1 MKVLQINATYGVGS
15 TGKIVQDIV
24 TCCEAHGIEGYVAYS
39 NSNMPATE
47 ITNSYKIGN
56 TLSEKWHAVLSRL
69 GGQQAYFNRFTT
81 WLFLRYLDSIK
92 PDIVHLHNLHSNYIH
107 LNMLL
112 NYLAKHDIATVITMH
127 DCWYFTG
134 GCFHYTN
141 AGCNKWQYSCG
152 DCPKRRDDTPAYL
165 FDSTRKIL
173 QDREKYLT
181 AIPRLYLVGCSQWVA
196 DEAQKSV
203 LKHCNIRYLYNGFD
217 LDIYKPS
224 KSDLTQRLGVEGKH
238 VLLGPASKWLSSVNK
253 RTLDYFTKNMP
264 DDYVL
269 LLFGYMGVG
278 QTLTNNVL
286 LYGYTSSR
294 EEMAQLYS
302 MADVFVNCSRED
314 TLSSLNLEAQ
324 ACGTPVVT
332 YEATG
337 SKETVDGQCGF
348 ALETGNAESLW
359 IKTKEVVEQGKAFF
373 SESCINFISER
384 FNKVDNYNKY
394 IQLYHEIM
402 EGLFVLPSLR
412 NK

>member
-1 MKVLQINATYGVGS
+1 MRVLQINATYGVGS

-24 TCCEAHGIEGYVAYS
+24 KCCEMYGIEGFVAYS
-39 NSNMPATE
+39 TSNQPASK
-47 ITNSYKIGN
+47 IPNSYKIGN
-56 TLSEKWHAVLSRL
+56 ALSEKWHAAVSRFA
-69 GGQQAYFNRFTT
+69 GRQAYFNRFTT
-81 WLFLRYLDSIK
+81 WLFLRYLDSIN

-141 AGCNKWQYSCG
+141 AGCDKWQYSCG
-152 DCPKRRDDTPAYL
+152 NCPKRREDTPAYL

-173 QDREKYLT
+173 KDRKKYLT

-196 DEAQKSV
+196 DEAKKSV
-203 LKHCNIRYLYNGFD
+203 LKNCNIRHFYNGFD
-217 LDIYKPS
+217 LDVYKPS
-224 KSDLTQRLGVEGKH
+224 KSDLAQRLGVEGKY
-238 VLLGPASKWLSSVNK
+238 VLLGPASKWLSGVNK
-253 RTLDYFTKNMP
+253 ETLVYFIKAMP
-264 DDYVL
+264 EDYVL
-269 LLFGYMGVG
+269 LLFGYIGDD
-278 QTLTNNVL
+278 QILADNVL

-348 ALETGNAESLW
+348 AVETGNAESLW
-359 IKTKEVVEQGKAFF
+359 LKTKETVEKGKAFF
-373 SESCINFISER
+373 SESCISFISR
-384 FNKVDNYNKY
+384 QFNKVDNYNKY
-394 IQLYHEIM
+394 IQLYHDVMVE
-402 EGLFVLPSLR
+402 
-412 NK
+412 